1 MLTYRYHLNRLN
13 RVSHIEVI
21 DRVKEIR
28 ERESM
33 RGRERRGRE
42 KGRGVWHAELRQ
54 PVCALV
60 APWEHKDFRPL
71 RFAGP

>member
-1 MLTYRYHLNRLN
+1 VQYETYFSRTKLNAYYRYHKKRLN

-33 RGRERRGRE
+33 RGREKRGRE
-42 KGRGVWHAELRQ
+42 KGRGFWHAELRR
-54 PVCALV
+54 PV
-60 APWEHKDFRPL
+60 
-71 RFAGP
+71 

>member
-1 MLTYRYHLNRLN
+1 LN

-28 ERESM
+28 ERESV

-42 KGRGVWHAELRQ
+42 KERGLWHAELRR
-54 PVCALV
+54 PV
-60 APWEHKDFRPL
+60 
-71 RFAGP
+71 